1 MTVSSRIQLNPLS
14 IIILLTVV
22 QVLCATYFLNIG
34 GFAAINSVLF
44 FLCGLVISF
53 CLIKTPALATGKPVF
68 FQKQFVARLF
78 IIALLL
84 PFSYSISATIMDNTP
99 VQKEYADMLPIIK
112 AMCQRFLNGHW
123 QNIYDPI
130 SEIWNGVQPIYLP
143 ATWLPF
149 TSSEVLHFDP
159 RWVTVGGIWLSVI
172 ICVWPG
178 KWKINWQYLL
188 FTISILVLL
197 AWLHYDEVNN
207 VIRLT
212 EEGVVFFY
220 YTLIVAAIVSG
231 NGWLIGIAAALCLF
245 SRYSIIGW
253 LPFVFLFSLFAG
265 ERKLLSRILMGGII
279 STAILI
285 IPFGIKPL
293 LLHLDLPS
301 QYIQHADRVWSEN
314 PEYFKQS
321 LGLAKFFG
329 PDHTTLLHYVLLIG
343 TFAIPVLFF
352 LSIRSKKIPV
362 ANALLAGL
370 QLSVTIFYNFID
382 VSYLYLFYTPV
393 FVSLCIAGFSLATY
407 YRKNIV

>member
-1 MTVSSRIQLNPLS
+1 MTVSSRIHLNTPS

-22 QVLCATYFLNIG
+22 QVFCATYLLNIEKL
-34 GFAAINSVLF
+34 AAINSIIF
-44 FLCGLVISF
+44 FLAGSGISF
-53 CLIKTPALATGKPVF
+53 CLIKTPALITGKPMF
-68 FQKQFVARLF
+68 FQKQSIFRLLA
-78 IIALLL
+78 IALLL
-84 PFSYSISATIMDNTP
+84 PFSYSLSAAIMDTTP

-112 AMCQRFLNGHW
+112 VMCQRFLDGHW
-123 QNIYDPI
+123 QHVYDPI
-130 SEIWNGVQPIYLP
+130 QDIWNGVQPIYLP

-178 KWKINWQYLL
+178 RWKINWQYII

-253 LPFVFLFSLFAG
+253 LPFAFLFLLFTG
-265 ERKLLSRILMGGII
+265 EKKLLGKIILAGII

-285 IPFGIKPL
+285 IPFGINPL

-301 QYIQHADRVWSEN
+301 QYIQHADRVWNEN
-314 PEYFKQS
+314 PGYFTQS

-329 PDHTTLLHYVLLIG
+329 PGHTGLLHYVLLIG
-343 TFAIPVLFF
+343 TFLIPVVFF
-352 LSIRSKKIPV
+352 LWIRSKKIPV

-393 FVSLCIAGFSLATY
+393 LVSLCIAAFTLASH
-407 YRKNIV
+407 RKVLF

>member
-1 MTVSSRIQLNPLS
+1 MTASSRIQLSPPSL
-14 IIILLTVV
+14 IILLTVV
-22 QVLCATYFLNIG
+22 QVFCATYLLNIEKL
-34 GFAAINSVLF
+34 AAINSIIF
-44 FLCGLVISF
+44 FFAGLGISF
-53 CLIKTPALATGKPVF
+53 CLIKAPVLAAGKPVF
-68 FQKQFVARLF
+68 FQKQSIFRLL

-84 PFSYSISATIMDNTP
+84 PFSYSLSATIMDNTP

-112 AMCQRFLNGHW
+112 VMCQRFLDGHW
-123 QNIYDPI
+123 QQVYDPI
-130 SEIWNGVQPIYLP
+130 PEIWNGVQPIYLP

-159 RWVTVGGIWLSVI
+159 RWVTVGSIWLSI
-172 ICVWPG
+172 IVCVWPG
-178 KWKINWQYLL
+178 RWRINWQYLL

-220 YTLIVAAIVSG
+220 YTLLVAAIVSG

-253 LPFVFLFSLFAG
+253 LPFAFLFLLFTG
-265 ERKLLSRILMGGII
+265 EKKLLGKILMAGVI

-301 QYIQHADRVWSEN
+301 QYVNHANRVWNEN
-314 PEYFKQS
+314 PEFFTQS

-329 PDHTTLLHYVLLIG
+329 PGHTVLLHYVLLIG
-343 TFAIPVLFF
+343 TFLIPVLFF
-352 LSIRSKKIPV
+352 LWIRSKKIPV
-362 ANALLAGL
+362 VNALLAGL

-393 FVSLCIAGFSLATY
+393 FVSLAIAALTLASHP
-407 YRKNIV
+407 RKAL